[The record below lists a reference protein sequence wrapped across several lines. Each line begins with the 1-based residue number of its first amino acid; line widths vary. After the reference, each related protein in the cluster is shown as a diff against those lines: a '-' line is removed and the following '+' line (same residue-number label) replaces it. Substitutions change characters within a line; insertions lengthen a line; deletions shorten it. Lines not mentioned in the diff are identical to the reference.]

1 MLKKLR
7 WQLTVLYLTISMLFI
22 VAVGG
27 GLYVMLHYYFQATT
41 DMALKFRLA
50 QELALIQ
57 APVPPEITS
66 SGNFLKGNFSLFS
79 LFGLHFRSEDDSSES
94 HAYDEHAYEGELAP
108 IFVMGLSDTGT
119 SVDNGNPAPPLS
131 IDPQAAQYTAEGA
144 MDLRTIA
151 LSDGTPIR
159 LLTYRLP
166 PGYMLSLIQLGRP
179 TGDQARI
186 LRDYMTGLIC
196 LSILSMLLL
205 GLGSWLLAGRSLK
218 PAQEAFEQQQ
228 AFVANASHEL
238 RTPLTIIRASA
249 ELAGRSRSKSET
261 QELLNDVVA
270 DTDYMSKLVEDLL
283 LLSRL
288 DKKQLKLERKLVSL
302 ADVLVDIQRQAERI
316 AKPKGIRVEVS
327 AGYEKV
333 IGDLVHLKQVVWILV
348 DNALRH
354 SKQGGVVKLSAQE
367 DSKRVS
373 IAVSDTGAGIAPE
386 HIKHV
391 FERFYNT
398 GGEND
403 NRSTG
408 LGLSIAKGLVEV
420 MGGKIAL
427 ESTVGKGTVV
437 TVWMDK
443 A

>member
-1 MLKKLR
+1 
-7 WQLTVLYLTISMLFI
+7 
-22 VAVGG
+22 
-27 GLYVMLHYYFQATT
+27 
-41 DMALKFRLA
+41 
-50 QELALIQ
+50 
-57 APVPPEITS
+57 
-66 SGNFLKGNFSLFS
+66 
-79 LFGLHFRSEDDSSES
+79 
-94 HAYDEHAYEGELAP
+94 
-108 IFVMGLSDTGT
+108 
-119 SVDNGNPAPPLS
+119 
-131 IDPQAAQYTAEGA
+131 

>member
-41 DMALKFRLA
+41 DMALKYRLA
-50 QELALIQ
+50 QELTLIG
-57 APVPPEITS
+57 APIPPEIS
-66 SGNFLKGNFSLFS
+66 NSGNFLKGNFSLFS
-79 LFGLHFRSEDDSSES
+79 LFGMKFSGEETDDPMHGYS
-94 HAYDEHAYEGELAP
+94 EHAYEGELAP
-108 IFVMGLSDTGT
+108 IFVLGLSDTGA
-119 SVDNGNPAPPLS
+119 SVDNGSPAPPLS
-131 IDPQAAQYTAEGA
+131 IDPEAAQYAVESA
-144 MDLRTIA
+144 MDLRTVA

-166 PGYMLSLIQLGRP
+166 SGYMLSLIQLGRP

-186 LRDYMTGLIC
+186 LRDYLTGLIC
-196 LSILSMLLL
+196 LSSLSLLML
-205 GLGSWLLAGRSLK
+205 GLGSWWLAGRSLK

-261 QELLNDVVA
+261 QELLDDVIA

-288 DKKQLKLERKLVSL
+288 DKKQLKLERKPVGV
-302 ADVLVDIQRQAERI
+302 AEVLVDIQRQAERI

-327 AGYEKV
+327 AGVEKV
-333 IGDLVHLKQVVWILV
+333 IGDQVHLKQVVWILV

-354 SKQGGVVKLSAQE
+354 SKQDGVVKLSAQE
-367 DSKRVS
+367 YSKRVS
-373 IAVSDTGAGIAPE
+373 IAVSDTGAGVAPE

-427 ESTVGKGTVV
+427 ESTVGRGTVV
-437 TVWMDK
+437 TVWLDK
-443 A
+443 V

>member
-7 WQLTVLYLTISMLFI
+7 WQLTALYLGISMMFI

-27 GLYVMLHYYFQATT
+27 GLYVLLRYYFQATT

-50 QELALIQ
+50 QELTLIE
-57 APVPPEITS
+57 APIPPEITS
-66 SGNFLKGNFSLFS
+66 SGNFLKGNFSVFR
-79 LFGLHFRSEDDSSES
+79 LFGLHFGGEEADDPLHGYS
-94 HAYDEHAYEGELAP
+94 EHAYEGELAP
-108 IFVMGLSDTGT
+108 IFVLGLSDTGT
-119 SVDNGNPAPPLS
+119 SVENGNPAPPVS
-131 IDPQAAQYTAEGA
+131 IDPEAAQFTAEGA
-144 MDLRTIA
+144 MDLRTIL

-166 PGYMLSLIQLGRP
+166 PGFMLSLIQLGRP

-186 LRDYMTGLIC
+186 LRDYLTGLIC
-196 LSILSMLLL
+196 LSILSLVML
-205 GLGSWLLAGRSLK
+205 GLGSWVLAGASLK

-249 ELAGRSRSKSET
+249 ELAGRSRSRRET
-261 QELLNDVVA
+261 QELLGDVIA

-288 DKKQLKLERKLVSL
+288 DKKQLKLERNPVSVAEML
-302 ADVLVDIQRQAERI
+302 ADIQRQAERI
-316 AKPKGIRVEVS
+316 AKPKGVRVEVS

-333 IGDLVHLKQVVWILV
+333 TGDLIHLKQVLWILV

-354 SKQGGVVKLSAQE
+354 TLQDGVVSLSAE
-367 DSKRVS
+367 EVGKRVR
-373 IAVSDTGAGIAPE
+373 IYVSDNGAGIAPE

-398 GGEND
+398 GAKSD
-403 NRSTG
+403 SRSTG
-408 LGLSIAKGLVEV
+408 LGLSIARGLVEA

-427 ESTVGKGTVV
+427 ESMVGKGTVV